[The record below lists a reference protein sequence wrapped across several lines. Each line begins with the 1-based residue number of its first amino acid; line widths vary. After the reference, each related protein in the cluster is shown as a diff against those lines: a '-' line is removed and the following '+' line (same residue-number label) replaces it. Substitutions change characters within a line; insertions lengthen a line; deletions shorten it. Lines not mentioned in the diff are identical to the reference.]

1 MLTQKILSYIA
12 KNLFLTMKK
21 KNSNFLRI
29 IIIFKKAYNSKV
41 ITLQSINNLIVA
53 EKTTK
58 VTSCIQIGIVGG
70 KGWEE
75 AAGEGTHQE
84 DHIPR

>member
-1 MLTQKILSYIA
+1 M
-12 KNLFLTMKK
+12 
-21 KNSNFLRI
+21 RI

-58 VTSCIQIGIVGG
+58 VTSCIQTGVGG
-70 KGWEE
+70 SEGWEE
-75 AAGEGTHQE
+75 ATGEGTHQE

>member
-1 MLTQKILSYIA
+1 
-12 KNLFLTMKK
+12 MKK

-58 VTSCIQIGIVGG
+58 ITSFSQTGVGG
-70 KGWEE
+70 SEGREE
-75 AAGEGTHQE
+75 ATGEGQDQE